1 MAARQ
6 AASEAPSKMTQT
18 LVERLRQQLSVKEKQ
33 QKVRLSCGS
42 FLFLVTLSL
51 SLSLSQALNEALR
64 QVRAELLDATQKAI
78 LSHTHQEVTEVNLQ
92 KMVQKRTSELEV

>member
-1 MAARQ
+1 MAVRE

-42 FLFLVTLSL
+42 LLFLVTLSL
-51 SLSLSQALNEALR
+51 SLSGS
-64 QVRAELLDATQKAI
+64 
-78 LSHTHQEVTEVNLQ
+78 
-92 KMVQKRTSELEV
+92 KRSSSSGESRTTRHHPEGHRKPHPPRGHRGQPPENGPEKNIRT